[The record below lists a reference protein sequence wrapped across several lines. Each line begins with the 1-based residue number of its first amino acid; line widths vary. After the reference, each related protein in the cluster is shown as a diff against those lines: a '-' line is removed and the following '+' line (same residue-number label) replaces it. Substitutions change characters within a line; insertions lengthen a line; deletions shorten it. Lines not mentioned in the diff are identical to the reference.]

1 MLYEMRTYRTLPGRA
16 PEFLKIYEAEGLGV
30 ITRYARLA
38 GCWTTESG
46 PLNSVV
52 FLWAYDD
59 HAHRSAQRAKL
70 AVDAGVAGL
79 HPEGPAAPG
88 ASGECLPDS
97 GGVLREALNPRRRP
111 TAPLPG
117 RPLDCIAP
125 GGTISPFSRTI
136 RRAMVRA
143 AAGAPSGN
151 RSTAPTAQ

>member
-70 AVDAGVAGL
+70 AVDAEWQAFIPKVLPLLAHQESAFL
-79 HPEGPAAPG
+79 TPAA
-88 ASGECLPDS
+88 
-97 GGVLREALNPRRRP
+97 
-111 TAPLPG
+111 
-117 RPLDCIAP
+117 
-125 GGTISPFSRTI
+125 FS
-136 RRAMVRA
+136 AK
-143 AAGAPSGN
+143 P
-151 RSTAPTAQ
+151 